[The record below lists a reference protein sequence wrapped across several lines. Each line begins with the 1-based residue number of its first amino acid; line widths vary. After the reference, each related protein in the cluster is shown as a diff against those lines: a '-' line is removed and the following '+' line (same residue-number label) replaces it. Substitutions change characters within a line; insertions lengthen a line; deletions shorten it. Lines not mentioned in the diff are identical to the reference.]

1 MLECKILFNKIKIFI
16 YKHKTM
22 EEKYIITL
30 SGSSIEPVEGTEE
43 LTTKEECETWLLE
56 NQEFT
61 ANEEGSEL
69 EYSGK
74 YVMIPAL
81 VEE

>member
-1 MLECKILFNKIKIFI
+1 
-16 YKHKTM
+16 
-22 EEKYIITL
+22 
-30 SGSSIEPVEGTEE
+30 
-43 LTTKEECETWLLE
+43 LLE

-61 ANEEGSEL
+61 ANEEGAEL

-74 YVMIPAL
+74 YVMIPAP